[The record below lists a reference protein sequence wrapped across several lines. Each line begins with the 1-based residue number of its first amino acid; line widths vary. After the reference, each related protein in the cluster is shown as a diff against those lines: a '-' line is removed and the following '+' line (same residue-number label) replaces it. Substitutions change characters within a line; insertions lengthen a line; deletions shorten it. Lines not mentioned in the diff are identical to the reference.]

1 MLLTGDRS
9 RAGGFTLIELIVVLI
24 IVALITVF
32 AVPQILPAGSATAL
46 KTQAGEI
53 ATILRKTRSEAV
65 RNNQEK
71 WVVIDTEARR
81 IEGDGITGVF
91 EFPANAE
98 LILFTAAEEKVSDKR
113 LRIRFYPDG
122 SSSGGRISLVGKGRE
137 YHVDIEW
144 FTGHVTVLN

>member
-1 MLLTGDRS
+1 MPLTGDRC
-9 RAGGFTLIELIVVLI
+9 RVGGFTLIELIVVLTI
-24 IVALITVF
+24 IALMAVF
-32 AVPQILPAGSATAL
+32 AVPRILPAGSATAL

-65 RNNQEK
+65 RSNQEK

-81 IEGDGITGVF
+81 IEGDGISGVF

-98 LILFTAAEEKVSDKR
+98 LKLFTAAEEKASAKR
-113 LRIRFYPDG
+113 WRIRFYPDG

-137 YHVDIEW
+137 YHVDTEW
-144 FTGHVTVLN
+144 FTGHVTVFN